1 MDKYESLYKRGIID
15 SKEYEKMKVVDL
27 DLALETKLEREF
39 KAFKKDLKKLPK
51 NKIID
56 KAYELTVKQ
65 EIIDGLLYDNNLSK
79 KEINAILSC
88 KKPLQKMYDD
98 WLTQDGNL
106 RESLNFSIDKSVNSL
121 TSAYIKRIKEAREN
135 AR

>member
-1 MDKYESLYKRGIID
+1 MEDKLQE
-15 SKEYEKMKVVDL
+15 
-27 DLALETKLEREF
+27 KLEQELKQF
-39 KAFKKDLKKLPK
+39 KQEVKEMGVDVAV
-51 NKIID
+51 D

-88 KKPLQKMYDD
+88 KKKKKKMYDD

>member
-1 MDKYESLYKRGIID
+1 MEDKLQE
-15 SKEYEKMKVVDL
+15 
-27 DLALETKLEREF
+27 KLEQELKDF
-39 KAFKKDLKKLPK
+39 KQEVKEMGVDIAV
-51 NKIID
+51 D

-65 EIIDGLLYDNNLSK
+65 EIIDGLIYDTNLSK

-88 KKPLQKMYDD
+88 KRPLQKMYED

-106 RESLNFSIDKSVNSL
+106 REDLNFSIDKSVNSL
-121 TSAYIKRIKEAREN
+121 TNAYIKKVKNTIEN

>member
-1 MDKYESLYKRGIID
+1 MRIGQYLLYYHFCDYKINICF
-15 SKEYEKMKVVDL
+15 DL
-27 DLALETKLEREF
+27 FLG
-39 KAFKKDLKKLPK
+39 
-51 NKIID
+51 
-56 KAYELTVKQ
+56 KQ

-88 KKPLQKMYDD
+88 KKPLQKIYDD

-121 TSAYIKRIKEAREN
+121 TSAYIKKVKEAREN

>member
-1 MDKYESLYKRGIID
+1 MEDKLQE
-15 SKEYEKMKVVDL
+15 
-27 DLALETKLEREF
+27 KLEQELKQF
-39 KAFKKDLKKLPK
+39 KQEVKEMGVDVAV
-51 NKIID
+51 D
-56 KAYELTVKQ
+56 KAYELTVKR

>member
-1 MDKYESLYKRGIID
+1 MEDKLQE
-15 SKEYEKMKVVDL
+15 
-27 DLALETKLEREF
+27 KLEQELKQF
-39 KAFKKDLKKLPK
+39 KQEVKEMGVDVAV
-51 NKIID
+51 D

-65 EIIDGLLYDNNLSK
+65 
-79 KEINAILSC
+79 EINAILSC

>member
-1 MDKYESLYKRGIID
+1 ME
-15 SKEYEKMKVVDL
+15 EKL
-27 DLALETKLEREF
+27 QEKLEQELKDF
-39 KAFKKDLKKLPK
+39 KQEVKEMGVDIAV
-51 NKIID
+51 D

-65 EIIDGLLYDNNLSK
+65 EIIDGLIYDTNLSK

-88 KKPLQKMYDD
+88 KKPLQKMYED

-106 RESLNFSIDKSVNSL
+106 RTDLNFSIDKSVNSL
-121 TSAYIKRIKEAREN
+121 TNDYIKKVKNTIEN

>member
-1 MDKYESLYKRGIID
+1 MEDKLQE
-15 SKEYEKMKVVDL
+15 
-27 DLALETKLEREF
+27 KLEQELKDF
-39 KAFKKDLKKLPK
+39 KQEVKGKGVDFAVDS
-51 NKIID
+51 
-56 KAYELTVKQ
+56 AYEIAVKQ

-88 KKPLQKMYDD
+88 KKPLQKIYDD

-121 TSAYIKRIKEAREN
+121 TSAYIKKVKEAREN

>member
-1 MDKYESLYKRGIID
+1 MEDKLQE
-15 SKEYEKMKVVDL
+15 
-27 DLALETKLEREF
+27 KLEQELKDF
-39 KAFKKDLKKLPK
+39 KQAVKEKGVDFAVDS
-51 NKIID
+51 
-56 KAYELTVKQ
+56 AYEIAVKQ

-88 KKPLQKMYDD
+88 KKPLQKIYDD

-121 TSAYIKRIKEAREN
+121 TSAYIKKVKEAREN

>member
-1 MDKYESLYKRGIID
+1 MEDKLQE
-15 SKEYEKMKVVDL
+15 
-27 DLALETKLEREF
+27 KLEQELKQF
-39 KAFKKDLKKLPK
+39 KQEVKEMGVDVAV
-51 NKIID
+51 D

-65 EIIDGLLYDNNLSK
+65 EIIDGLLYDNNISK
-79 KEINAILSC
+79 KEKNEILSC
-88 KKPLQKMYDD
+88 KKQNKKMYDD

>member
-1 MDKYESLYKRGIID
+1 MEDKLQE
-15 SKEYEKMKVVDL
+15 
-27 DLALETKLEREF
+27 KLEQELKDF
-39 KAFKKDLKKLPK
+39 KQEVKEMGVDIAV
-51 NKIID
+51 D

-65 EIIDGLLYDNNLSK
+65 EIIDGLIYDTNLSK

-88 KKPLQKMYDD
+88 KKPLQKMYED

-106 RESLNFSIDKSVNSL
+106 RADLNFSIDKSVNSL
-121 TSAYIKRIKEAREN
+121 TNAYIKKVKNTIEN

>member
-1 MDKYESLYKRGIID
+1 MEDKLQE
-15 SKEYEKMKVVDL
+15 
-27 DLALETKLEREF
+27 KLEQE
-39 KAFKKDLKKLPK
+39 LKKYK
-51 NKIID
+51 QEVKEMGVDVAID
-56 KAYELTVKQ
+56 RAYELTVKQ

-88 KKPLQKMYDD
+88 KKPFQKIYDD
-98 WLTQDGNL
+98 WLTQDGTL

-121 TSAYIKRIKEAREN
+121 TSSYIKRVKEARES